1 MILIRSSELADS
13 VLVALATG
21 KRAEIGSETRANI
34 RKTRA
39 NIRKTRA
46 KPKNVTNVP
55 VFPIGSSFS
64 HRSSPYL
71 EAFGAQVIDFS

>member
-46 KPKNVTNVP
+46 NPKNVTNVP
-55 VFPIGSSFS
+55 VFS
-64 HRSSPYL
+64 HRFVLFSSVI
-71 EAFGAQVIDFS
+71 AVFGSFWGTGH

>member
-21 KRAEIGSETRANI
+21 KRAEIGNETRANI

-39 NIRKTRA
+39 N
-46 KPKNVTNVP
+46 PKNVTNVP